1 MDSIVFLRIRRP
13 SPYFLQQIEE
23 LSLATVFEA
32 YNETKLMDPGIKSLA
47 SGYRICGPAIT
58 CRVEPGDN
66 LALHKALLIA
76 EKGDVLVV
84 DGSGLLCVAVWGS
97 VMSRAAQ
104 ARGVAGVV
112 VDGAVRDVAEIR
124 SLAFPVW
131 ARGVFAKGPSKR
143 KFGAV
148 NCPVRLGGVWVE
160 PGDLIVADDD
170 GVGVINGAN
179 VENVLILGKVRK
191 QKEAEFSQKIKAG
204 ETTIELMRLQSN
216 LDQLSLAEI
225 DTDYQTWLACA
236 EHDR

>member
-97 VMSRAAQ
+97 VMSRP
-104 ARGVAGVV
+104 GIV
-112 VDGAVRDVAEIR
+112 GAVKKTGSQPPQRENQIPPTG
-124 SLAFPVW
+124 S
-131 ARGVFAKGPSKR
+131 
-143 KFGAV
+143 FGSDHDF
-148 NCPVRLGGVWVE
+148 GGT
-160 PGDLIVADDD
+160 P
-170 GVGVINGAN
+170 
-179 VENVLILGKVRK
+179 
-191 QKEAEFSQKIKAG
+191 
-204 ETTIELMRLQSN
+204 T
-216 LDQLSLAEI
+216 
-225 DTDYQTWLACA
+225 
-236 EHDR
+236 